1 MSILT
6 KFVYSPLSVFLGTD
20 HNDFS
25 WVGDGSNDSGG
36 EFDPGIGLI
45 NVEDIVADRVL
56 FCDVFFHVVVDFAG
70 AQMNLQLR
78 ELIPWLRADE
88 GCHFVRVQKP
98 LNSQIFNIKK

>member
-45 NVEDIVADRVL
+45 NVEDIVADRIL
-56 FCDVFFHVVVDFAG
+56 F
-70 AQMNLQLR
+70 
-78 ELIPWLRADE
+78 
-88 GCHFVRVQKP
+88 
-98 LNSQIFNIKK
+98 